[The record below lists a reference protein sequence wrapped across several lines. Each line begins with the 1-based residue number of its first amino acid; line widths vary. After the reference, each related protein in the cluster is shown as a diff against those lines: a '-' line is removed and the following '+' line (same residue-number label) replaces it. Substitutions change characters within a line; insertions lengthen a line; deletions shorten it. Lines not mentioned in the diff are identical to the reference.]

1 MKIAVRFPLT
11 IVATVVVTAMGVGV
25 ASFYSASS
33 NIEKIT
39 QSRLSATAESQRVVL
54 KEYFNSIETGLLLL
68 SKSYG
73 TRKALT
79 DMKKGW
85 KKLGDGQTGKLQ
97 EAYITK
103 NEFGPGERSKLDK
116 AGRTKYDKAHKNYH
130 STYREY
136 ATKYGYYDIYLF
148 DAEGNLIYS
157 VNKEADFATNFADGK
172 YKDSGLGTVYNAALA
187 GEPGQLHFSD
197 FSPYE
202 PSGMQPASFVAMP
215 IVLGKKKKI
224 GVLAFQM
231 PTSRT
236 QQIVGRFSGLG
247 ESGDVLLVGSDHLL
261 RADSKS
267 TPDVNDL
274 LVSNYSNALVDSALN
289 GTAAFGAT
297 KDLNGTEAFASVEPL
312 EILGARFAI
321 VVTQSQQEA
330 LQPVNSIRNWVLV
343 LSILFICVAASAGY
357 FTTAQVTRRISGLVK
372 TMSTL
377 AKGDTSVEIR
387 GTDDTDEV
395 GDMANAVQ
403 VFRQNAIDRIQL
415 TDEARQQDEANKTRQ
430 NKVQGLIQ
438 DFDSG
443 IQTVLVSVGE
453 TLDQMRCTAESLT
466 EISDTA
472 AHQTSEA
479 RQTSGIASD
488 NVQSVASAAEEL
500 SASIE
505 EIGRQVSEST
515 DVVRQ
520 AADMTNTAN
529 DQVAGLADAAN
540 RIGEVVGL
548 IKAVAEKTNLLALNA
563 TIEAA
568 RAGEAG
574 RGFAVVASEVKEL
587 ASQTANATEEISS
600 QITGIQSATGEAVSA
615 IGSIFDIMKQVESY
629 TSTIAAA
636 VEEQSAATGEISRS
650 VVEAATGTQSLTSN
664 VTEVSKAVSETAQSA
679 MQVQSASNEVKT
691 KTDELRTS
699 VDQFLKNVSAA

>member
-1 MKIAVRFPLT
+1 MKIAVKFPLT
-11 IVATVVVTAMGVGV
+11 IVATVVLTAMGVGV

-33 NIEKIT
+33 NIEEIT
-39 QSRLSATAESQRVVL
+39 RARLSATAESQRVVL
-54 KEYFNSIETGLLLL
+54 KEYFDSIETGLLLL

-79 DMKKGW
+79 DLKKGW
-85 KKLGDGQTGKLQ
+85 KKFGEGHTEKLQ
-97 EAYITK
+97 KAYITGNK
-103 NEFGPGERSKLDK
+103 FGPGERSKLDK
-116 AGRTKYDKAHKNYH
+116 AGRTNYDKAHKNYH

-136 ATKYGYYDIYLF
+136 AKKYGYYDIFLF
-148 DAEGNLIYS
+148 DADGNLIYS
-157 VNKEADFATNFADGK
+157 VNKESDFATNFVSGQ
-172 YKDSGLGTVYNAALA
+172 YKDSGLGSVFSAAMA
-187 GEPGQLHFSD
+187 GEAGQLHFSD
-197 FSPYE
+197 FAPFE
-202 PSGMQPASFVAMP
+202 PSGMKPASFIGTP
-215 IVLGKKKKI
+215 IMLGKKKKI

-247 ESGDVLLVGSDHLL
+247 ETGDVVLVGSDHLL
-261 RADSKS
+261 RADSRS

-274 LVSNYSNALVDSALN
+274 LVSEYGNSIVDSALN
-289 GTAAFGAT
+289 GMTAFGAT
-297 KDLNGTEAFASVEPL
+297 RDLSGTAAYASAEPL
-312 EILGARFAI
+312 EILGTKFAI
-321 VVTQSQQEA
+321 VVTQTQEEA
-330 LQPVNSIRNWVLV
+330 LQPVNSIRNWVLL
-343 LSILFICVAASAGY
+343 LSILFICMAASAGY
-357 FTTAQVTRRISGLVK
+357 FVTAQVTRRISGLVK

-377 AKGDTSVEIR
+377 ADGDTSVEIR
-387 GTDDTDEV
+387 GTSDADEV

-403 VFRQNAIDRIQL
+403 VFRQNAIDRVHL
-415 TDEARQQDEANKTRQ
+415 TDEARRQEDANKTRQ
-430 NKVQGLIQ
+430 NTVQDLIQ

-443 IQTVLVSVGE
+443 IQTVLVSVGD

-472 AHQTSEA
+472 AHQTTEA
-479 RQTSGIASD
+479 RETSGIASD

-505 EIGRQVSEST
+505 EIGRQVAEST

-520 AADMTNTAN
+520 AADMTNMAN
-529 DQVAGLADAAN
+529 DQVAGLAEAAN

-587 ASQTANATEEISS
+587 ASQTADATEEISS
-600 QITGIQSATGEAVSA
+600 QITGIQSATGEAVTA
-615 IGSIFDIMKQVESY
+615 IGSIFDIMQKVESY

-636 VEEQSAATGEISRS
+636 VEEQGAATGEISRS
-650 VVEAATGTQSLTSN
+650 VVEAANGTQSLTSN

-699 VDQFLKNVSAA
+699 VDRFLKNVSAA